1 VNSAADRWGLV
12 NVDQSTVNS
21 NWALTGLVGPGQGL
35 DMGRVGPPG
44 PDMCHASE
52 VAT

>member
-1 VNSAADRWGLV
+1 MNSAADRWGLV

-21 NWALTGLVGPGQGL
+21 DWAVTGLGGPGQGL
-35 DMGRVGPPG
+35 DMGRVGPPD
-44 PDMCHASE
+44 PDTCRAGE